1 MAKEQGNSIK
11 NIKVNSLKAWLFGIR
26 PSSLGG
32 ALITVL
38 VGSGLAHGTDP
49 MGFSWWV
56 ASLCALFA
64 CLMQVAAN
72 LINDLVDFER
82 GLDEP
87 DPSRID
93 RIYANGL
100 ITEKAMKWG
109 IGVVSIVGIIV
120 GMAIYFIVGENLM
133 YGGAELFIVGAV
145 VVTCTFVYSMIMAYH
160 AVGDIAVLICFG
172 ILPVCTTY
180 YVLTYRVDIDALLAS
195 LIVGC
200 SIDTLMILNNVRD
213 VNEDR
218 EKSKVT
224 SVVVLGHKI
233 GKGMYLIAGYICI
246 AMLMLLWYN
255 DRITTE
261 GLCYTAFP
269 YLILHSKTSFQLMAA
284 QQPSE
289 MDKLYYATPRNFTIL
304 GILLT
309 IALW

>member
-1 MAKEQGNSIK
+1 MTKEQGNSIK

-38 VGSGLAHGTDP
+38 VGAGLAHGTDP

-72 LINDLVDFER
+72 LINDMVDFER

-109 IGVVSIVGIIV
+109 IVVVSVVGIIV
-120 GMAIYFIVGENLM
+120 GMAIYFIVRENLM
-133 YGGAELFIVGAV
+133 YGGVELFLVGAV
-145 VVTCTFVYSMIMAYH
+145 VVTCTFVYSMILAYH

-224 SVVVLGHKI
+224 SVVVLGQKV
-233 GKGMYLIAGYICI
+233 GKGMYLIAGYLCVIF
-246 AMLMLLWYN
+246 LMQLWYHE
-255 DRITTE
+255 RITME
-261 GLCYTAFP
+261 GLVYTALP
-269 YLILHSKTSFQLMAA
+269 YLLLHSWTTFQLMAA